1 MQTCGDI
8 HTHSCTLCAE
18 KERREK
24 KRGEG
29 IEFGEARE
37 KQVRE
42 KIPGM

>member
-1 MQTCGDI
+1 MQTRGDI
-8 HTHSCTLCAE
+8 HTHPRALYAE

-24 KRGEG
+24 KRGGG